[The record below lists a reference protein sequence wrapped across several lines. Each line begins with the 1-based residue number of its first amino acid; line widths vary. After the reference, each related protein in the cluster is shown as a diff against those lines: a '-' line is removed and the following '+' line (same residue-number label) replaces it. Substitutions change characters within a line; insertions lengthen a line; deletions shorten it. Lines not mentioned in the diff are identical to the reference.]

1 MVSLLAAAK
10 LSKNETMA
18 MITTAIL
25 YHPSGYVFCLIFSML
40 GTLLLMSL
48 FLPCFLVQEW
58 WSRYSETFSTETLTT
73 TKPAIVTHCTVY
85 ETNVPW
91 YRQKQVIWRET
102 KHFEFAHWVDVT
114 DPNMNLDYHSF
125 LTASFEIDFADDET
139 ERAYQEHVKEMLE
152 DLPEYCQNAEK
163 VIKTIKVV
171 GGKKQILYQTTRV
184 KAVLLTLLVT
194 IPVSFVTLPL
204 LYLSNTNIEVL
215 RMRLGL

>member
-1 MVSLLAAAK
+1 
-10 LSKNETMA
+10 

-152 DLPEYCQNAEK
+152 ELPEYCRKAEK
-163 VIKTIKVV
+163 LVKIIKKVDTNKQTFYRQMAIMKLVSIIVMVSVSSSFLIYFVFRKKLLKRFWKRVTIK
-171 GGKKQILYQTTRV
+171 K
-184 KAVLLTLLVT
+184 LVT
-194 IPVSFVTLPL
+194 SK
-204 LYLSNTNIEVL
+204 NIEVL
-215 RMRLGL
+215 L